1 MMLWSPNSK
10 GEAIPGRLPRPVHL
24 TFRMEEWLD
33 AQIRMPQEGEHI
45 SLPGI
50 KGTYEVKGPSL
61 YNNKGRLSIPL
72 CLVEKYKL
80 EQ

>member
-1 MMLWSPNSK
+1 
-10 GEAIPGRLPRPVHL
+10 
-24 TFRMEEWLD
+24 MEEWLD

-50 KGTYEVKGPSL
+50 KGKYEVRGPSL
-61 YNNKGRLSIPL
+61 YNKGRLAIPL

-80 EQ
+80 NEEG

>member
-1 MMLWSPNSK
+1 
-10 GEAIPGRLPRPVHL
+10 
-24 TFRMEEWLD
+24 MEDWLD

-50 KGTYEVKGPSL
+50 KGIYEVKGPSL